1 MRVGVLA
8 ALAAALAATAC
19 DAPAPEPAPAPKM
32 PKVVAREAFAV
43 PPEERPT
50 LGKAGDTTCVTSDN
64 ELLLAAAA
72 TNCLSLLT
80 DTIKNDG
87 GAMTSELKL
96 ARIRAAY
103 FQPGPIHEG
112 ETVGWV
118 LYAIKIHCPTSQ
130 VDAVGNVIYRPDGVE
145 ISRAIPEFGT
155 LELPEGPTKKTLRDA
170 VCAS

>member
-8 ALAAALAATAC
+8 VVTGMMAAAC
-19 DAPAPEPAPAPKM
+19 DAPAPEPAPAPKL

-50 LGKAGDTTCVTSDN
+50 LGKVGDTECVNAAN
-64 ELLLAAAA
+64 ELPLQMDEKS
-72 TNCLSLLT
+72 CLSLLT

-155 LELPEGPTKKTLRDA
+155 LELPEGPTKKKLRDT